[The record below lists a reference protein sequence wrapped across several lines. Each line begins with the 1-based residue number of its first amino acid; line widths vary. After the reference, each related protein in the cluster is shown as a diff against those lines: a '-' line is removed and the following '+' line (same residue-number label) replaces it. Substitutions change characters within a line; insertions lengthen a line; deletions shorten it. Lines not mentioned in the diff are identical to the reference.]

1 MTLAT
6 TSSTSGPYAC
16 NGATTVFAYG
26 WKILDDDEI
35 EVTLINSAGVRTVL
49 TKTTHYSVSGV
60 GVAGGGNV
68 TTVATY
74 AAGNSIYLRR
84 KPPLTQT
91 SAFQNQGAY
100 AAASHE
106 EAFDKLAMQVQY
118 LRDESNRAFKVSVGA
133 DSPDPIGT
141 YDDLIADA
149 AAAIAEEAVDLVT
162 AEGTEQVGLVE
173 AAGTAQVA
181 AVNSAGSTQV
191 TTVNSAGSAQLALI
205 AAAGGATM
213 YADTSDALSSGVVG
227 TTSLVG
233 GSGGTNGTFAL
244 GFSGGGGSGAAGV
257 FTVAGG
263 ALTSIVITAP
273 GVNYTSA
280 PTLSF
285 AASSGLTGASATAQ
299 IGVLTSVGEYFQTPG
314 TDGAAFN
321 VYRVDAG
328 PVATLVGVVYASDAA
343 DPQTL
348 HQARRR
354 EDYQT
359 ASGDRDY
366 PALEAVRPYAWTFTG
381 GGVRNAD
388 NTVDLPT
395 GATEVSPNLDFPPF
409 SIAGNRY
416 CYVVLTEEISDAL
429 EIKIHQAGTV
439 VKAGNTVTQPSPGV
453 YRQEWNNSAPLS
465 YVTITVTNV
474 SGGTVTAFVPEVY
487 QTDSA
492 YLPQVLSHSD
502 VTLVPENRR
511 VIDWDEIG
519 PYARW
524 QAMADARR
532 AMTEA
537 DITNAFDSVG
547 GSDAAAG
554 TRYAPKQTFAAGS
567 ALAQDAVAGF
577 KTGSVWRESFNH
589 LGSSTKGLRMRAYS
603 DGRVGKDL
611 PVIKGC
617 KSLTGAT
624 WTLESG
630 SCWYTDVTVDAAC
643 VANDGYSYMK
653 VIETATASA
662 TASPLGATRML
673 TKASSK
679 ANCIAT
685 TGSYFVEETS
695 STGRRVYVNPNDA
708 TIPSSSTTYTYEV
721 TDRYCVVNWQAGNA
735 RMGVMEGIE
744 VYDSC
749 FGYGAISGGPQS
761 LFRGVIASH
770 GGTHTLKMEAG
781 SVEDFLIYNRGNAN
795 SSTANCYLS
804 PNADGYSWR
813 WAWGM
818 AYACYPSA
826 VYSHNAAGT
835 YDSGEYIGF
844 WVDGERQSN
853 GALIM
858 GDAFVCDS
866 VSEVLVEWCYA
877 RGFQRQGRAGNAT
890 IPVNATM
897 RNCLFRELG
906 IFYSHRL
913 TQNCIVTVEN
923 QSDPSSVNNRNS
935 IMCRLSENHIVEKCL
950 VHAKNTDVSGYAA
963 ALTDYS
969 TTVIDIVQTGASTPN
984 ARKNIF
990 LVETHLASLQ
1000 NIVQETGAAAWA
1012 SDYNVFIFC
1021 VAGHIDSYKSGGS
1034 TKHTVAEYLSVFTGH
1049 DANSLFVDLRDDP
1062 RGAQAVFRDPDNGD
1076 YRWADTEVA
1085 RAIKEY
1091 CIANDCGPDWT
1102 IDHWP
1107 TMPTVDEAR
1116 AALIRAYAA

>member
-1 MTLAT
+1 MITVVLPERDGG
-6 TSSTSGPYAC
+6 SSA
-16 NGATTVFAYG
+16 
-26 WKILDDDEI
+26 EI
-35 EVTLINSAGVRTVL
+35 
-49 TKTTHYSVSGV
+49 
-60 GVAGGGNV
+60 
-68 TTVATY
+68 
-74 AAGNSIYLRR
+74 
-84 KPPLTQT
+84 
-91 SAFQNQGAY
+91 
-100 AAASHE
+100 AAA
-106 EAFDKLAMQVQY
+106 
-118 LRDESNRAFKVSVGA
+118 
-133 DSPDPIGT
+133 
-141 YDDLIADA
+141 
-149 AAAIAEEAVDLVT
+149 
-162 AEGTEQVGLVE
+162 VE
-173 AAGTAQVA
+173 AAQAAQVA
-181 AVNSAGSTQV
+181 AELAEGNAETAETNAAAAQVAAEAAQAAAAASAAT
-191 TTVNSAGSAQLALI
+191 ASAQATTATTQ
-205 AAAGGATM
+205 AAAAASSAATATTKAGEAATSAATAEAAALVAGGIGYTFSSTTTAGDPGAGLLRANNATLASVTAL
-213 YADTSDALSSGVVG
+213 YIDNVDVAGNSQATWLTGLGLSDNGTKGILTISSPSTGGSVTFEVTGVVDSTG
-227 TTSLVG
+227 YRTVSVQ
-233 GSGGTNGTFAL
+233 N
-244 GFSGGGGSGAAGV
+244 GSGALPAN
-257 FTVAGG
+257 A
-263 ALTSIVITAP
+263 AAIK
-273 GVNYTSA
+273 
-280 PTLSF
+280 LSF
-285 AASSGLTGASATAQ
+285 ARAGDSADATEIAYSADAYRF
-299 IGVLTSVGEYFQTPG
+299 GKAKYDFQV
-314 TDGAAFN
+314 DG
-321 VYRVDAG
+321 D
-328 PVATLVGVVYASDAA
+328 L
-343 DPQTL
+343 
-348 HQARRR
+348 
-354 EDYQT
+354 
-359 ASGDRDY
+359 RDY

-381 GGVRNAD
+381 GGARNAD
-388 NTVDLPT
+388 QTVTLPA
-395 GATEVSPNLDFPPF
+395 GATWVSPNLDFSPF

-416 CYVVLTEEISDAL
+416 CYVALTDGTTDAL
-429 EIKIHQAGTV
+429 EIKIHQAGTI

-453 YRQEWNNSAPLS
+453 YRQTWNNSAPLS

-537 DITNAFDSVG
+537 DITNAFDSVS

-770 GGTHTLKMEAG
+770 GGIHTLKMEAG

-1000 NIVQETGAAAWA
+1000 NIVQESGAAAWA